1 MTENGEADCD
11 YVVVGSG
18 AGGGTVAA
26 RLAEAGWHVVLLEA
40 GDDARHAGA
49 PGLPE
54 AYDVPAFH
62 ALASEHPAMRW
73 DIFVRHYADD
83 EQQRR
88 DSKADQRGVL
98 YPRAST
104 LGGCTAHNALVYVV
118 PPDQDWHDIAKLT
131 GDASWQASKMRR
143 YQRRVENIRYRP
155 ILRILGQLGIN
166 ITGRGWSGWLDVEAA
181 FPTEAFLDDQL
192 IRLVW
197 SSARRILLTLRHPL
211 RRLGTLLFGLG
222 DPNSRVPGRANF
234 EGLCY
239 TPLSTRR
246 RQRNGTRERILDVVA
261 RHGDRLELRL
271 HALATRVILDK
282 DNRATG
288 VEYLEGEHL
297 YDADPS
303 RASGPGTPRRVRARR
318 EVIIAGGAFNSPQ
331 LLMLSGIGPAAQLRN
346 HGIDVRV
353 DLAGVGHNLQ
363 DRYEVAVVNRMERP
377 WSSLNGAKFEAGD
390 PLFREWLESRG
401 GLYISNGSP
410 IALVQRSDD
419 KRSEP
424 DLFMYAVLAKFKGY
438 FPGYSRDIV
447 EHLDFLSWIVLKAR
461 TLNRA
466 GTVTLASSD
475 PRAVPKI
482 DFNYFD
488 PHDDRGGEDLKAVV
502 SGIRAVRRLVDA
514 LNEPDPIAFE
524 ELPGR
529 SVQSDEDLG
538 RFVRDNAWGHHACGT
553 CAIGPRERNGVIDSR
568 FRVYG
573 TRGLRVVDASVFP
586 RIPGFFIASAIYI
599 IAEKAADDIL
609 NDAQRSKA

>member
-1 MTENGEADCD
+1 
-11 YVVVGSG
+11 V
-18 AGGGTVAA
+18 
-26 RLAEAGWHVVLLEA
+26 
-40 GDDARHAGA
+40 
-49 PGLPE
+49 
-54 AYDVPAFH
+54 
-62 ALASEHPAMRW
+62 
-73 DIFVRHYADD
+73 
-83 EQQRR
+83 
-88 DSKADQRGVL
+88 
-98 YPRAST
+98 
-104 LGGCTAHNALVYVV
+104 
-118 PPDQDWHDIAKLT
+118 
-131 GDASWQASKMRR
+131 
-143 YQRRVENIRYRP
+143 
-155 ILRILGQLGIN
+155 
-166 ITGRGWSGWLDVEAA
+166 
-181 FPTEAFLDDQL
+181 
-192 IRLVW
+192 
-197 SSARRILLTLRHPL
+197 
-211 RRLGTLLFGLG
+211 
-222 DPNSRVPGRANF
+222 
-234 EGLCY
+234 
-239 TPLSTRR
+239 PLSTSRH
-246 RQRNGTRERILDVVA
+246 QRHGTRERILDVVA

-303 RASGPGTPRRVRARR
+303 RTSEPGTLRRVRARR

-331 LLMLSGIGPAAQLRN
+331 LLMLSGIGPAGQLRN
-346 HGIDVRV
+346 YGIDVRV

-363 DRYEVAVVNRMERP
+363 DRYEVSVVNRMEKP
-377 WSSLNGAKFEAGD
+377 WSSLNGAKFGAGD
-390 PLFREWLESRG
+390 PLFREWLQSRG
-401 GLYISNGSP
+401 GLYQSNGSP
-410 IALVQRSDD
+410 IALAQRSDD

-424 DLFMYAVLAKFKGY
+424 DLFMYALLAKFKGY
-438 FPGYSRDIV
+438 FPGYSRDII
-447 EHLDFLSWIVLKAR
+447 EHHNFLSWAVLKAH

-488 PHDDRGGEDLKAVV
+488 PDDDRGGEDLKAVV
-502 SGIRAVRRLVDA
+502 SGIRVVRRLVDA

-553 CAIGPRERNGVIDSR
+553 CAIGPRERNGAIDAR

-609 NDAQRSKA
+609 NDAQRSER